1 MRFGNDN
8 LKEWEWG

>member
-8 LKEWEWG
+8 LEEWKWG